1 MHYHECEVLFPA
13 FRLLSL
19 AGLNQTH
26 LLDAPLPLDD
36 VGAHRPR
43 LLLIHRYRKSHPL
56 NKRSDEIMSD
66 MIVDAENTGAELP
79 YTIESSRYFSKVTCP
94 ADAWPPEYVMESDKH
109 LIMFELGHRLLIDLE
124 IRDIMVLG

>member
-43 LLLIHRYRKSHPL
+43 LLLIHRYRKNHPFY
-56 NKRSDEIMSD
+56 KRSDEIMSD
-66 MIVDAENTGAELP
+66 MIVDAVNTDAELRVQA
-79 YTIESSRYFSKVTCP
+79 YTMKS
-94 ADAWPPEYVMESDKH
+94 
-109 LIMFELGHRLLIDLE
+109 
-124 IRDIMVLG
+124 